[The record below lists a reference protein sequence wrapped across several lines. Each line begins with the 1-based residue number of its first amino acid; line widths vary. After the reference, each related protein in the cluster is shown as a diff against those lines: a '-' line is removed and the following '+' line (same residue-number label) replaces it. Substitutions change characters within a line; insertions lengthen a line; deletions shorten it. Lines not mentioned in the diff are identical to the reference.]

1 MKVSHS
7 CRSKEREMYVV
18 DDKPLPD
25 WMGEAVVYILVRR
38 ALVLRSKDNYTQK
51 AKSVRACSCKVPK
64 EVLNKQTTGV
74 PLR

>member
-51 AKSVRACSCKVPK
+51 AELVRACSCKAPK
-64 EVLNKQTTGV
+64 EVLNKQSNG
-74 PLR
+74 RSA